1 MYIFLGFLALA
12 CIAGG
17 AFSSWL
23 FYLILPIA
31 IICAV
36 VYLFKQFFHSVK
48 ILKNLHF
55 PSHKNDDAMGYENR
69 PIGWATN
76 KDPIYS
82 DTPVENQQQPEFR
95 KYNGAGY
102 LAYQYDDVRF
112 SLVTA
117 DIPLSMINKPV
128 EFVRESDGISVR
140 CDSRTI
146 GRLIPHKI
154 TDMISDWLDR
164 EESCVAYLTSKNYAT
179 MEGSFII
186 GFYRDELAYAQRK
199 YDEYKEFKLVGN
211 RSGEIAETVA
221 LTNEG
226 ERCSV
231 DYDPAH
237 DKYAVYDDLSNIIGY
252 LPSAG
257 AKYFEE
263 HDEDC
268 VSVISRAEYDED
280 YSHRILYVTLFAKN

>member
-1 MYIFLGFLALA
+1 MKISIAVIIILALFFVA
-12 CIAGG
+12 VGEKSYIAMLPAAGI
-17 AFSSWL
+17 
-23 FYLILPIA
+23 LIFIVAL
-31 IICAV
+31 
-36 VYLFKQFFHSVK
+36 
-48 ILKNLHF
+48 F
-55 PSHKNDDAMGYENR
+55 PSIKRYFKFLFGTHVQDLGEIEFADDPADE
-69 PIGWATN
+69 AE
-76 KDPIYS
+76 S
-82 DTPVENQQQPEFR
+82 VTPEPVLPEFR
-95 KYNGAGY
+95 KYNGYGY
-102 LAYQYDDVRF
+102 LAYKYDDVRF
-112 SLVTA
+112 TLVTA
-117 DIPLSMINKPV
+117 DVPATMIYKPV
-128 EFVRESDGISVR
+128 EFVRESDGISVK
-140 CDSRTI
+140 CESRTI

-221 LTNEG
+221 FTNEG

-237 DKYAVYDDLSNIIGY
+237 DKYAVYDDLANIIGY

-268 VSVISRAEYDED
+268 VSVVSRAEYDED

>member
-1 MYIFLGFLALA
+1 MYIFLICFAIVVL
-12 CIAGG
+12 AGG
-17 AFSSWL
+17 AFKYSFFL
-23 FYLILPIA
+23 VLLPVAIIAAVIYLI
-31 IICAV
+31 
-36 VYLFKQFFHSVK
+36 KQFFHTAK
-48 ILKNLHF
+48 ILKNLH
-55 PSHKNDDAMGYENR
+55 SVSYENYDASNYESK
-69 PIGWATN
+69 PVGWATN

-82 DTPVENQQQPEFR
+82 DIPVESPQPPEFR

-112 SLVTA
+112 SLITA
-117 DIPLSMINKPV
+117 DIPIRMINKPV
-128 EFVRESDGISVR
+128 EFIRESDGISVK
-140 CDSRTI
+140 CESAII
-146 GRLIPHKI
+146 GKLMPHKI
-154 TDMISDWLDR
+154 TDMISDWLYR
-164 EESCVAYLTSKNYAT
+164 EESCVAYLTSRNYAE

-186 GFYRDELAYAQRK
+186 AFYRDELAYAQRK
-199 YDEYKEFKLVGN
+199 YDECREFKLIGN
-211 RSGEIAETVA
+211 RTGEIAGMAA

-237 DKYAVYDDLSNIIGY
+237 DKYAVYDDHTNIIGF

-257 AKYFEE
+257 AKYYEE

-280 YSHRILYVTLFAKN
+280 FSHRILYVTLFAK